1 MALIVEDGTGL
12 IDSNGYCDIEF
23 VSEYLTDRGRATE
36 WLTLSEDEQ
45 SSAIIRATD
54 YIEKRFGSLFDG
66 EVLVTEQALSFPR
79 VDLGL
84 PLKIKQATAEYALR
98 ATTTSLLIDGL
109 LPAVKR
115 LKEKVDVIETET
127 EYLDSRVINTSGLVS
142 NLPSYPEADLL
153 IEPYLRS
160 FHMGTLIRA

>member
-36 WLTLSEDEQ
+36 WLALSEDEQ

-54 YIEKRFGSLFDG
+54 YIEKRFGSLFIG
-66 EVLVTEQALSFPR
+66 EVLVAEQALSFPR

-98 ATTTSLLIDGL
+98 ATTTSLLVDGL

-115 LKEKVDVIETET
+115 EKKKIATLEKEI
-127 EYLDSRVINTSGLVS
+127 EYLDSRTINTSSLVS

-153 IEPYLRS
+153 IEPFLRS
-160 FHMGTLIRA
+160 RTSGTLYRA